1 MEHATNGYV
10 NHIHF
15 AFVMSDAV
23 YLSQEE
29 IDSLVTFI
37 DDEKSGMIAVSDLFT
52 YMQSSK
58 RIKERADDLTSK
70 YKPKKIKH
78 LKK

>member
-1 MEHATNGYV
+1 
-10 NHIHF
+10 
-15 AFVMSDAV
+15 
-23 YLSQEE
+23 
-29 IDSLVTFI
+29 
-37 DDEKSGMIAVSDLFT
+37 MIAVSDLFT